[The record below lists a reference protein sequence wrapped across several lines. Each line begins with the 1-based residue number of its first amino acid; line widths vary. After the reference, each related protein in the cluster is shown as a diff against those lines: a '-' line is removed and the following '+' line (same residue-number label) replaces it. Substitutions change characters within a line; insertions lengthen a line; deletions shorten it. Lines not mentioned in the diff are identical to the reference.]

1 LEFEIWNKE
10 TPQYFYQFSKKKQ
23 QSMATTT
30 SLSVKKAPT
39 NGKQNLVE
47 TLQNSK
53 GMITGAA
60 KVETEQIYTP
70 VKSVLVTQPKPAL
83 KSPYFDLEAK
93 YNIKIDFREFTHVEA
108 LDIKDVRRQRVNP
121 GEYSSV
127 ILNSKNAVDHFFR
140 CCKEMRVTMSEE
152 TKYFCLTETIGNYLQ
167 KFIVYRKRKVFVGNR
182 TIEDLKNYLVKHRD
196 KETFLLPC
204 SNYGAKDVT
213 KYLDDIK
220 VKYQEVIMYQT
231 VSSDLSD
238 LSDVKYDVLVF
249 FTPQA
254 ILSLYENFPD
264 FAQLETRIAVSGKNT
279 AQAVSEHGL
288 AINIQPT
295 PVAPSMPM
303 AIENYIKIANKS

>member
-1 LEFEIWNKE
+1 
-10 TPQYFYQFSKKKQ
+10 
-23 QSMATTT
+23 MATTT
-30 SLSVKKAPT
+30 SSSVKKAST

-47 TLQNSK
+47 TAQNNK
-53 GMITGAA
+53 GVTAVAPKIEI
-60 KVETEQIYTP
+60 VETYSP
-70 VKSVLVTQPKPAL
+70 VKSILVTQPKPAL
-83 KSPYFDLEAK
+83 KSPYFDLEQK
-93 YNIKIDFREFTHVEA
+93 YEIKIDFREFTHVEA
-108 LDIKDVRRQRVNP
+108 LDIKEVRRQRVSI

-167 KFIVYRKRKVFVGNR
+167 KFIVYRKRKVFVGTR
-182 TIEDLKNYLVKHRD
+182 SIEDLKNYLVKHRD

-220 VKYQEVIMYQT
+220 VKYQEIVMYQT
-231 VSSDLSD
+231 VSSDLTD
-238 LSDVKYDVLVF
+238 LTDVKYDVLVF

-264 FAQLETRIAVSGKNT
+264 FAQDKTRIAVSGKNT
-279 AQAVSEHGL
+279 AQAVNEHGL

-295 PVAPSMPM
+295 TAVPSMPM
-303 AIENYIKIANKS
+303 AIENYIKIANKPS

>member
-1 LEFEIWNKE
+1 
-10 TPQYFYQFSKKKQ
+10 
-23 QSMATTT
+23 MATTT
-30 SLSVKKAPT
+30 SSSVKKTSA

-47 TLQNSK
+47 TAQNNK
-53 GMITGAA
+53 GVTAVAPKIEV
-60 KVETEQIYTP
+60 VETYSP
-70 VKSVLVTQPKPAL
+70 VKSILVTQPKPAL
-83 KSPYFDLEAK
+83 KSPYFDLEQK
-93 YNIKIDFREFTHVEA
+93 YEIKIDFREFTHVEA
-108 LDIKDVRRQRVNP
+108 LDIKEVRRQRVSI

-167 KFIVYRKRKVFVGNR
+167 KFIVYRKRKVFVGTR
-182 TIEDLKNYLVKHRD
+182 SIEDLKNYLVKHRD

-220 VKYQEVIMYQT
+220 VKYQEIIMYQT
-231 VSSDLSD
+231 VSSDLTD
-238 LSDVKYDVLVF
+238 LTDVKYDVLVF

-264 FAQLETRIAVSGKNT
+264 FAQDKTRIAVSGKNT
-279 AQAVSEHGL
+279 AQAVNEHGL

-295 PVAPSMPM
+295 TAVPSMPM

>member
-1 LEFEIWNKE
+1 
-10 TPQYFYQFSKKKQ
+10 
-23 QSMATTT
+23 MATTT
-30 SLSVKKAPT
+30 SSSAKKTPT

-47 TLQNSK
+47 TSQNNK
-53 GMITGAA
+53 GMTAVA
-60 KVETEQIYTP
+60 PKVETVETYSP

-83 KSPYFDLEAK
+83 KSPYYDLAQK
-93 YNIKIDFREFTHVEA
+93 YNIQIDFREFTHVEP
-108 LDIKDVRRQRVNP
+108 LDVKEVRRQKVSP

-127 ILNSKNAVDHFFR
+127 IFNSKNAVDHFFR

-152 TKYFCLTETIGNYLQ
+152 TKYFCLTEAIGNYLQ
-167 KFIVYRKRKVFVGNR
+167 LFIVYRKRKVFVGNR

-204 SNYGAKDVT
+204 SNYGAKDIT

-220 VKYQEVIMYQT
+220 VKYKEAVMYQT

-254 ILSLYENFPD
+254 ILSLYENFPT
-264 FAQLETRIAVSGKNT
+264 FAQDQTRIAVSGKNT
-279 AQAVSEHGL
+279 ASAVNEHGL
-288 AINIQPT
+288 AINIQPN
-295 PVAPSMPM
+295 PAAPSMPM
-303 AIENYIKIANKS
+303 AIENYIKISNKA